1 MTEPIVVPLLWDSEF
16 FEVSIATSRLAHDDL
31 DHIRAEATSR
41 GIDCLYLF
49 VPDARPPAVAA
60 AVRAGARLVDLRLRM
75 DMGGSVPMPTGV
87 RPARPEETKRLRP
100 LARRLA
106 TASRFS
112 FDPRFPQE
120 RIATMYEIWLDR
132 CLAEGVVVVPEDGA
146 GGFVGARAAEG
157 GTSVDLV
164 FVDRPFRGKGLASR
178 LVRGAVAQTGADSA
192 TVVTQAW
199 NVAAQ
204 RAYQDVGFRAGSL
217 QAILHLWLDGDAA
230 GPA

>member
-87 RPARPEETKRLRP
+87 RPAVRRRP
-100 LARRLA
+100 
-106 TASRFS
+106 S
-112 FDPRFPQE
+112 
-120 RIATMYEIWLDR
+120 
-132 CLAEGVVVVPEDGA
+132 G
-146 GGFVGARAAEG
+146 
-157 GTSVDLV
+157 
-164 FVDRPFRGKGLASR
+164 
-178 LVRGAVAQTGADSA
+178 
-192 TVVTQAW
+192 
-199 NVAAQ
+199 
-204 RAYQDVGFRAGSL
+204 
-217 QAILHLWLDGDAA
+217 
-230 GPA
+230 